1 MGLCSSSP
9 TAEGGSKKNKAPSL
23 TIPPNYIPAITAA
36 PLFRQVQE
44 GAQLNHL
51 ACYFTHKVFPPGT
64 VVSEMGSSKQ
74 ILYLI
79 AEGTAIVYVDNG
91 GKKKGTETKLAELKA
106 NDYFGEISLIREN
119 TLTSASIKAGPRPLS
134 LLLLTHEHWNELD
147 DQPWY
152 RACNQRLRLTANHR
166 FSKKLKSI
174 NFLAN
179 VPDSSLD
186 VLGGLFRLKTYQ
198 TGNVILAEG
207 DAALGFFLMVDG
219 KVRVSVSNNDGTIKS
234 LHPIDPESKS
244 PYFGE
249 LSLLEKV
256 QVTATI
262 TAEKDC
268 LLLYLKPE
276 SFMTFLG
283 IVPDSVKEN
292 LKKTIR
298 KRAKRALG
306 SMVSDVIDP
315 VHVGSGMELVT
326 GQDD

>member
-9 TAEGGSKKNKAPSL
+9 TAEGGSKKNKAPAL

-106 NDYFGEISLIREN
+106 NDYFGEISLVREN

-207 DAALGFFLMVDG
+207 DAALCIVVDLDLPEG
-219 KVRVSVSNNDGTIKS
+219 DAIPLEGLPAVAGVRGVLEDAH
-234 LHPIDPESKS
+234 LHWRDLRFAARGRRWCGPLFEGDLAHFR
-244 PYFGE
+244 YFGRR
-249 LSLLEKV
+249 
-256 QVTATI
+256 
-262 TAEKDC
+262 
-268 LLLYLKPE
+268 P
-276 SFMTFLG
+276 G
-283 IVPDSVKEN
+283 
-292 LKKTIR
+292 R
-298 KRAKRALG
+298 
-306 SMVSDVIDP
+306 
-315 VHVGSGMELVT
+315 H
-326 GQDD
+326 